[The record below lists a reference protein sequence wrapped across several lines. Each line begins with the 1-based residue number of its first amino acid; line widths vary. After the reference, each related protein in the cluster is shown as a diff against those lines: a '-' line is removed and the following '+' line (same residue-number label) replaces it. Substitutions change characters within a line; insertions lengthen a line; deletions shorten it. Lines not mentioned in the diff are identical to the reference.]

1 MLSYSNYGIHGIT
14 WVDFSFNVPVT
25 EKVLSTQKISPK
37 LYQVWYPMSNR
48 SLQQVIK
55 KHWQEIGYLN
65 CSFLA
70 EPIQLQV
77 ILLRLYCLDPPV
89 KGKNSH
95 LIAFIHE
102 REKTML

>member
-1 MLSYSNYGIHGIT
+1 MLSYSHCRIHGIT
-14 WVDFSFNVPVT
+14 WLDLSFNVLVT
-25 EKVLSTQKISPK
+25 GQVLSTHKISPK
-37 LYQVWYPMSNR
+37 LYQARYPKSNR

-55 KHWQEIGYLN
+55 KHWQEVGYLN

-70 EPIQLQV
+70 EPIQLLV
-77 ILLRLYCLDPPV
+77 IWLRLYCLDPPV

-102 REKTML
+102 REKTVL